1 MRSLPRH
8 IVRSLLVAIVVLLL
22 LAGIGG
28 WWLLAGSRARL
39 DGDRLFP
46 GLSAKVSVSR
56 DALGTVTIEGTN
68 RDDVSF
74 ALGYVHAQ

>member
-1 MRSLPRH
+1 MKSLSRH

-22 LAGIGG
+22 LAGVGG

-39 DGDRLFP
+39 DGDRSFA
-46 GLSAKVSVSR
+46 GLGAKVSIGR
-56 DALGTVTIEGTN
+56 DALGTVTIDGID